1 MNFFFS
7 DWFHKNLNSVDNL
20 INGNHKTNTKKKK
33 KNQKEN
39 QQQNPKTQNEHTK
52 LQYIKTTV

>member
-1 MNFFFS
+1 M
-7 DWFHKNLNSVDNL
+7 DNL

-33 KNQKEN
+33 NEKKN

>member
-1 MNFFFS
+1 MEIIRLTP
-7 DWFHKNLNSVDNL
+7 DK
-20 INGNHKTNTKKKK
+20 KKTKKK
-33 KNQKEN
+33 N

>member
-1 MNFFFS
+1 MEIIRLTPN
-7 DWFHKNLNSVDNL
+7 
-20 INGNHKTNTKKKK
+20 KKKK
-33 KNQKEN
+33 QKKN

>member
-1 MNFFFS
+1 MEIIRLTP
-7 DWFHKNLNSVDNL
+7 DK
-20 INGNHKTNTKKKK
+20 KKKTKKK
-33 KNQKEN
+33 N